1 MHILLLQIV
10 TQLTWKTK
18 TATTRNK
25 QADKQTIIKRAQKKQ
40 KSKKK
45 KDRKNVIAIN
55 LRQFDTILIQFVIHL
70 RQFDTILTQF
80 VINLRQICQKSRFQ
94 QSAQRTINN
103 RVTETLRSTLIERLI
118 NFLVFREFRRKQM
131 SEVNQSDVERQSIVL
146 LKRPLSIPADNFLRH
161 I

>member
-55 LRQFDTILIQFVIHL
+55 L